1 MENPINKINVF
12 KEPIEKDKNNIESDK
27 EINDYKIENVSE
39 NIEENNNEAEKA
51 IEIHNK
57 ISENL
62 EKKDEISKN
71 VTSNTTYVQEIEDII
86 LSNGVKEIYEKMNPK
101 RQQKFEKE
109 LKKASIEIS
118 DILTKVK
125 ESVLKAINKIF
136 SLVRKLIFQLGIS
149 DYGYAEK
156 MIKNKVEDII
166 KIKRGEDK

>member
-1 MENPINKINVF
+1 MENPINKINTF
-12 KEPIEKDKNNIESDK
+12 KEPIEKKKDSIETDK

-39 NIEENNNEAEKA
+39 NIEKNNNEVEKD

-62 EKKDEISKN
+62 EKKDETSKN
-71 VTSNTTYVQEIEDII
+71 ITSNNAYIQEIEDII
-86 LSNGVKEIYEKMNPK
+86 LNNGVKEIYESMNPK
-101 RQQKFEKE
+101 KQQRFEKE
-109 LKKASIEIS
+109 LRKTSIEIS

-125 ESVLKAINKIF
+125 ENILKAINKIF